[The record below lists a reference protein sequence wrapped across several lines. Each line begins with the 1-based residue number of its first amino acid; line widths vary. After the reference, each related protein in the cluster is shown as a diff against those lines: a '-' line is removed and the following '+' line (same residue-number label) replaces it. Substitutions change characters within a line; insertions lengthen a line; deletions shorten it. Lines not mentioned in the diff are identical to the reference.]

1 MARTIQ
7 EIQSQIIDKIAS
19 SRELQALNNISN
31 TSIYRLFV
39 YVVAVCQWTL
49 DQLFD
54 LHKQEVNDLIS
65 RMKPHSMKWYAE
77 KAKLFQ
83 YGFNLKQESD
93 EYDNTDATTEEITAS
108 RVVSFCAI
116 VEQPDGRGV
125 LALRVKAASNQGDL
139 QKLTADQLLAFT
151 TYMNTIKDAGVRLLV
166 SSDPADNLR
175 LRINIYYNPLVLSS
189 NGSRLDGNGPNPVV
203 TAIRNYLKQLPFN
216 GWLVLTYLTDALQ
229 QVDGV
234 VIPQILQAEARYGT
248 LPFKAFDVMYQ
259 PDAGYLRIDEENDL
273 DIQYIP
279 QSSII

>member
-19 SRELQALNNISN
+19 TRELQALNNISN

-93 EYDNTDATTEEITAS
+93 EYDNTNATTEEITAS
-108 RVVSFCAI
+108 RVVNLCAI
-116 VEQPDGRGV
+116 VEQTDGRGV
-125 LALRVKAASNQGDL
+125 LALRVKAASNQGNL
-139 QKLTADQLLAFT
+139 KKLTPDQLLSFT
-151 TYMNTIKDAGVRLLV
+151 TYMNTVKDAGVRLLV

-175 LRINIYYNPLVLSS
+175 LKINIYYNPLVLDG

-203 TAIRNYLKQLPFN
+203 AAIKNYLTQLPFN

-234 VIPQILQAEARYGT
+234 VIPQILQAEARYGS

-259 PDAGYLRIDEENDL
+259 PDAGYLSIDEEHDL
-273 DIQYIP
+273 DIHYIP
-279 QSSII
+279 QSTII